1 MRSISQLSVFTTV
14 TLALY
19 LLGSVANA
27 ATSLPM
33 AEFRHYCQH
42 AIQHAEASRALPED
56 LLMAISFAE
65 AGKWDADR
73 QEIIAWPWTVTSR
86 GKGHYFPDKQAA
98 VAFVRELQRQG
109 VRNIDVGCLQ
119 VNLHYHPDA
128 FSGLEE
134 ALDPRTNA
142 LYAAKFLTQ
151 LHRQNKSWS
160 EAIRRYHSA
169 DPSRGDPY
177 QQRVLSFW
185 NKQQRTTAEVY
196 RQSVIAA
203 YKQRRAER
211 QRERNR
217 KVLARTR

>member
-1 MRSISQLSVFTTV
+1 MRSNSKLWVFTAV
-14 TLALY
+14 TLAVY
-19 LLGSVANA
+19 LSGSVTHA

-42 AIQHAEASRALPED
+42 AIQHAEASRALPQD
-56 LLMAISFAE
+56 LLSAISFAE
-65 AGKWDADR
+65 SGKWDTEK

-98 VAFVRELQRQG
+98 VAFVRDLQSQG

-119 VNLHYHPDA
+119 VNLQYHPDA
-128 FSGLEE
+128 FSDPEE

-142 LYAAKFLTQ
+142 LYAAKFLAQ
-151 LHRQNKSWS
+151 LHQQNKSWS

-169 DPSRGDPY
+169 NPDRGDPY
-177 QQRVLSFW
+177 RQRVLNFW
-185 NKQQRTTAEVY
+185 NKRQRTAAEVY
-196 RQSVIAA
+196 RQSVIDA

-211 QRERNR
+211 RRERNL